1 MPTSFPRPA
10 SIPTPASLRATNN
23 RLAKRRRQV
32 DRALEAMRK
41 GDALYLS
48 YENGRPCWHLTGG
61 SSVASDAAAFLI
73 TLSNI
78 VGCDDSLLP
87 GHHQTWRYA
96 HD

>member
-1 MPTSFPRPA
+1 MPA

-41 GDALYLS
+41 GSALHLTFV
-48 YENGRPCWHLTGG
+48 NGRPCWRLTGG
-61 SSVASDAAAFLI
+61 STVPPDAAAFLI

-78 VGCDDSLLP
+78 IGCDGSLLP

-96 HD
+96 ND